1 MNPSYTESL
10 GEWSVY
16 FLVADYFKCGK
27 VEVESPHKYVDFAHI
42 KYDSPHEGATWQS
55 YNQANTGV

>member
-1 MNPSYTESL
+1 MLFSMVGANGSLRCMNTTYTESL

-27 VEVESPHKYVDFAHI
+27 VEVESQDM
-42 KYDSPHEGATWQS
+42 T
-55 YNQANTGV
+55 